1 MKFTSLTTAIITV
14 AAMANAVIASG
25 GEDVP
30 SISCAPNQTGCSRD
44 TNGINNGNDFGY
56 TCGSNGFAQ
65 SWNPCSCKGCCTVIR
80 AADGT
85 YVTDCT

>member
-1 MKFTSLTTAIITV
+1 
-14 AAMANAVIASG
+14 
-25 GEDVP
+25 
-30 SISCAPNQTGCSRD
+30 GCSRD